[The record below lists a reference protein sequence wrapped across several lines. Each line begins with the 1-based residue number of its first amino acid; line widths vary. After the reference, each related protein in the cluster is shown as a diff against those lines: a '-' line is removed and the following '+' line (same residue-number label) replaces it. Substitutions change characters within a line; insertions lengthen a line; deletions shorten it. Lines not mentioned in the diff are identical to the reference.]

1 MRETLVYRK
10 GISPGTCLI
19 LFFAGLL
26 AGILFV
32 QTLDESSF
40 AGIFSEYFLNQY
52 ASLHIE
58 YRKLLKLCGRIPFW
72 TVCVSGLLCGAPGGS
87 VFYGRDSVPAGDDLG
102 DADQYLHGPSGAEGS
117 ADLCDGSGA
126 ADLFLCTGLWM
137 DAFVDL
143 ETGKQPEKIFV
154 FCICRF
160 LFF

>member
-1 MRETLVYRK
+1 MGGV
-10 GISPGTCLI
+10 
-19 LFFAGLL
+19 
-26 AGILFV
+26 
-32 QTLDESSF
+32 
-40 AGIFSEYFLNQY
+40 
-52 ASLHIE
+52 
-58 YRKLLKLCGRIPFW
+58 PFW

-160 LFF
+160 LFSDFRYCDGGVSESTHPAADSQENVRKKIESEPFLVIL